1 MLSSSRKET
10 EGLFHLTQRGCCSKR
25 RSSPPKGSVQ
35 SERWGAS
42 LPLLDWQPNDTQT
55 CWAGDSPDAGDQ
67 SREDGEDCT
76 VGESLLQWSGST
88 FLCSRGCSL
97 TSLEFVRRMRE
108 WEGDEGEIEPG
119 EDGRFRRGGRIGA
132 PAERSQKQ
140 WIKVRPPPASAKKKT
155 SGRLRKMSPARPAKK
170 RESM

>member
-1 MLSSSRKET
+1 M
-10 EGLFHLTQRGCCSKR
+10 TQRGCCSKR

-55 CWAGDSPDAGDQ
+55 CWAGGSPGAGDQ

-88 FLCSRGCSL
+88 FLCRRGCSL
-97 TSLEFVRRMRE
+97 TSLDFVGRMRE
-108 WEGDEGEIEPG
+108 WEGDEREIEPG
-119 EDGRFRRGGRIGA
+119 ENGRFAEGGGLGHLLSAARNSGSRFDHHQQA
-132 PAERSQKQ
+132 P
-140 WIKVRPPPASAKKKT
+140 KKRT
-155 SGRLRKMSPARPAKK
+155 SGRLRKISPVCPAKK
-170 RESM
+170 KRIDRIQRR